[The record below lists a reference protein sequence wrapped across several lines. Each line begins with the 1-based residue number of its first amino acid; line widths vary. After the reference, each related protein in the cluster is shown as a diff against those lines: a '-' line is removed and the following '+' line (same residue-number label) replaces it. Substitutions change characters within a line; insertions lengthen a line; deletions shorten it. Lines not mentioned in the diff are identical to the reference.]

1 MRALRSLL
9 ALALF
14 LAAAGASTYQLRFGD
29 TLGAVARRFGVPV
42 AALAAHNGISDPDR
56 VQAGH
61 VLRIPGPNAAPAASA
76 RTHVVRQGETLG
88 LLARRYGTTVSALV
102 RANGLADPHRI
113 RIGQRLRVSGAA
125 AGHPGVCPVHGGAR
139 FIPDFGVPRPGD
151 RRHEGVDLLAP
162 VGTPIVANTSGTVM
176 YGISPRGGLYYYL
189 HGDNGV
195 LYYGSH
201 LATFVGGARKVRVG
215 EIIGTVGD
223 TGNARGGPPH
233 LHFEK
238 KPGGGPAVDPYP
250 ALLRACPR
258 R

>member
-1 MRALRSLL
+1 MRALRTLL
-9 ALALF
+9 ALAVL

-42 AALAAHNGISDPDR
+42 ATLAAHNGISDPDR

-61 VLRIPGPNAAPAASA
+61 VLRIPGRGAPAATGG
-76 RTHVVRQGETLG
+76 THVVAQGETLG
-88 LLARRYGTTVSALV
+88 LIARRYGTTVAALA
-102 RANGLADPHRI
+102 RANGLANPNWI
-113 RIGQRLRVSGAA
+113 RAGQRLRVSGGA

-162 VGTPIVANTSGTVM
+162 VGTPIVANVSGTVM
-176 YGISPRGGLYYYL
+176 YGISPRGGLHYYL
-189 HGDNGV
+189 HGTNGV
-195 LYYGSH
+195 VYFGSH
-201 LATFVGGARKVRVG
+201 LETFVGGARKVRVG

-223 TGNARGGPPH
+223 SGNARGGPPH

-238 KPGGGPAVDPYP
+238 KPGGGAPVDPYP